1 VEEEIPPTGD
11 GHHRPMQH
19 RREVGVAIALPDAEV
34 AVLGCGGEASQMVE
48 GSSCLLDIGRVV
60 LGNVCVSFV
69 LAGLGGVADEAQP
82 GVRRKAWW
90 AEIDELLAWDLGFD
104 DPTRCRH
111 VGAVFDC
118 HLRQAKA
125 GVGGPQRA
133 KRTRTRTAVSAAQ
146 PRLDLT

>member
-1 VEEEIPPTGD
+1 
-11 GHHRPMQH
+11 MQH